1 MVKIEEI
8 RKFREFILSSNS
20 IPDEVKPKML
30 AHCDEMEKRWDE
42 GRWEAEKAICLPS
55 ELTKDEIDKLRG
67 RWKEIE
73 KRFNVEVEDISA
85 SSSMNSQV
93 VKEIT
98 FNDMPGSEPA
108 RVYIDWED
116 VMYGED
122 GNELS
127 SVEIEN
133 NEADVVED
141 FLNEVEFE
149 HYMSGNPTIS

>member
-1 MVKIEEI
+1 MLKIEEI
-8 RKFREFILSSNS
+8 RKFREFILSSKS
-20 IPDEVKPKML
+20 VPDEVRPKML
-30 AHCDEMEKRWDE
+30 AHCDEMEKSWDE
-42 GRWEAEKAICLPS
+42 SRWEAEKAICLPS
-55 ELTKDEIDKLRG
+55 ELTKDEIEKLSC

-85 SSSMNSQV
+85 SSAMNSQV

-98 FNDMPGSEPA
+98 FNDMPGSEPE
-108 RVYIDWED
+108 RVYIDWDD

-127 SVEIEN
+127 SAEIEN

-141 FLNEVEFE
+141 FLNNAEFE
-149 HYMSGNPTIS
+149 RRASDS

>member
-1 MVKIEEI
+1 MLKIEEI
-8 RKFREFILSSNS
+8 RKFRAFIVSNKS
-20 IPDEVKPKML
+20 IPDEVKPKLL
-30 AHCDEMEKRWDE
+30 AQCDEMEKRLDE
-42 GRWEAEKAICLPS
+42 SRWEAEKAICIPS
-55 ELTKDEIDKLRG
+55 ELTKDEIEKLRG

-85 SSSMNSQV
+85 SSSMNSKI

-133 NEADVVED
+133 NEAAVVED
-141 FLNEVEFE
+141 FLNKVEFE
-149 HYMSGNPTIS
+149 HYVSGI